1 MLHLLIELSEDLKMN
16 KLKGQIIA
24 IESSDQL
31 SLVDIQVGEDM
42 FCAIVID
49 TKQSTS
55 YLQIGNTINLLFKE
69 TEIFLK
75 SYHQKKIK
83 GCNKFVA
90 SIKNLRAAPILT
102 EIKLDYNHQEIT
114 AIILSRSIHKH
125 NYTKDEQ
132 VVVILRAHEI
142 MLQNE

>member
-1 MLHLLIELSEDLKMN
+1 MN
-16 KLKGQIIA
+16 KLKGKIIA

-31 SLVDIQVGEDM
+31 SLVDIQVGKDL

-49 TKQSTS
+49 TKQSAE

-75 SYHQKKIK
+75 SNHHKKVK

-90 SIKNLRAAPILT
+90 SIKSLRTAPILT
-102 EIKLDYNHQEIT
+102 EIKLDYNNQEIT
-114 AIILSRSIHKH
+114 AVILSRSINKH
-125 NYTKDEQ
+125 NYTKGEQ
-132 VVVILRAHEI
+132 VVILLRAHEI
-142 MLQNE
+142 MLQGIQP